1 MKITPE
7 QAALKAWSARECQNL
22 MNKYEW
28 LLGHSQF
35 EAVMNLFAT
44 NRDDVRVELPFG
56 KWVGK
61 ASLERCFLNLHKF
74 MQCDEDG
81 KPKPGTY
88 LFNYNVNPII
98 EVADD
103 LKTAKGLFP
112 APGDAMLQ
120 GPDGKFKTNCG
131 IALRTADFIYNEEE
145 DRWTIWHYVVT
156 GITSHP
162 FGVAP
167 TDNTVNVHTSK
178 ARPYIFTED
187 RHPDAEPDHEW
198 MYSTD
203 RLIEYADYNR
213 TPEPY
218 ATWDET
224 FSY

>member
-7 QAALKAWSARECQNL
+7 QAALKAWSARECENL

-28 LLGHSQF
+28 LLSHSQF
-35 EAVMNLFAT
+35 EAVMRLFAT
-44 NRDDVRVELPFG
+44 HLDDVRVELPFG

-61 ASLERCFLNLHKF
+61 ASLERCFLNLHRF
-74 MQCDEDG
+74 MQCDETG
-81 KPKPGTY
+81 QQKVGTY
-88 LFNYNVNPII
+88 IFNYNVNPIV

-112 APGDAMLQ
+112 APGDSMLC
-120 GPDGKFKTNCG
+120 GDDGKFKTGCG

-145 DRWTIWHYVVT
+145 DRWQFWHYVVT

-167 TDNTVNVHTSK
+167 TDNTLNVQTSA
-178 ARPYIFTED
+178 ARPYIFTDD
-187 RHPDAEPDHEW
+187 RRPDSEPTNEW
-198 MYSTD
+198 MYATD
-203 RLIEYADYNR
+203 RRLEYKDFNR
-213 TPEPY
+213 APEPY
-218 ATWDET
+218 ATWSET